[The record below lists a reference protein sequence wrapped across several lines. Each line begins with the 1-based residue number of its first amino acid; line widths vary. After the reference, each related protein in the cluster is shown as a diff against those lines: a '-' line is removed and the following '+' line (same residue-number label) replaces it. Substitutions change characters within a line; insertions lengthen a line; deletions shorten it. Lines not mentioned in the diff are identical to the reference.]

1 MVTPERDPMADLAT
15 LNRELER
22 LGGSPL
28 LSTEAAAVYPPADLG
43 PFIVATRRRLSYL
56 ARELG
61 EL

>member
-1 MVTPERDPMADLAT
+1 MADLAT